1 MAAAHPMVR
10 TPTPLARFLA
20 LWVAVCALAEFL
32 GIGAAALWY
41 GAVMVILGEPVALL
55 QRAGVWLVATAAAI
69 PEGIVLGG
77 LQGLL
82 LRRVFPTLDLKR
94 WVLATV
100 AVGAVGWGVGTFIPL
115 FMLPDGPAGDGMD
128 PPLSQLALFAAGFG
142 IAAGVMFG
150 VGQMLAF
157 RPDVPRR
164 TAWVWANIVG
174 WAAGLPLIY
183 VAAQLGA
190 DLTGWT
196 ARITAWMMG
205 GLGAGLCIGLAT
217 AVAIRLMRGGVA
229 DARTQPV

>member
-1 MAAAHPMVR
+1 MVMMPQAMMPA
-10 TPTPLARFLA
+10 PTPAARFLA
-20 LWVAVCALAEFL
+20 LWIAVCALAEFL

-41 GAVMVILGEPVALL
+41 GAVMVILGEPAVLL
-55 QRAGVWLVATAAAI
+55 QRAGVWLLATAAAI

-82 LRRVFPTLDLKR
+82 LRRVFPALDLKR

-100 AVGAVGWGVGTFIPL
+100 AVGAVGWAIGSFIPL
-115 FMLPDGPAGDGMD
+115 FMFPEGPTGDGVD

-142 IAAGVMFG
+142 LVAGAMFG
-150 VGQMLAF
+150 IGQMLAF
-157 RPDVPRR
+157 PPETPRR
-164 TAWVWANIVG
+164 SAWVWANIAG

-217 AVAIRLMRGGVA
+217 AVAIRLMRPLSSKA
-229 DARTQPV
+229 